1 MVVNSFYMTLYV
13 TLTCT
18 LTFLPLPSFQVQLGE
33 TEQRL
38 LEKELLYEQ
47 VGKLVSRASQRAEGQ
62 RESTLAIAKKV
73 NQYQAKI
80 RETTRKMMALVSE
93 LSMQQVRESV
103 TVV

>member
-1 MVVNSFYMTLYV
+1 
-13 TLTCT
+13 
-18 LTFLPLPSFQVQLGE
+18 
-33 TEQRL
+33 L

-80 RETTRKMMALVSE
+80 KDTTRKMMALVSE
-93 LSMQQVRESV
+93 LSMQQVRTTGDV
-103 TVV
+103 YG